1 MKEVLRNESE
11 ESEVDESEE
20 DEDEEEE
27 EPATKVSQIK
37 GDNKTTE
44 TKKGEHWLTI
54 LLD

>member
-1 MKEVLRNESE
+1 MKEVSGNESE
-11 ESEVDESEE
+11 ESEDDES
-20 DEDEEEE
+20 EE

-44 TKKGEHWLTI
+44 TKKGELWLTI

>member
-1 MKEVLRNESE
+1 MKEVSGNESE

-20 DEDEEEE
+20 DEEEEE
-27 EPATKVSQIK
+27 VSPTKE
-37 GDNKTTE
+37 DNKTTE

>member
-1 MKEVLRNESE
+1 MKEVSGNESE

-20 DEDEEEE
+20 DEEEEE
-27 EPATKVSQIK
+27 VSPTK

-44 TKKGEHWLTI
+44 TKKGEHCLTI